1 MEPRPVTAEPSNKR
15 PRSPGGDQLQAHQTK
30 MAKTHSNHLQINYL
44 ARQYPDN
51 LPLVSPEDTMPAIIH
66 LIGEYDGVLHRHES
80 IAGNLGACPLGPIL
94 IKRFERLFDGPP
106 RVLKSHGKDGPTVT
120 WLDVVEFAKTK
131 PEQFN
136 LEKSRN
142 GVRVCQFY
150 TKQCRV
156 EISEEDFVLIASG
169 MPQKMIPPQP
179 IIEDEEKELGALE
192 ILEKNLQQIIQ
203 MADQVSA
210 RARQL
215 SYRLKNRRTAIVSRR
230 ENDASLKEQNRAATA
245 ATADV
250 WQEMNSHASRNGQ
263 VIASPPGFVAVNSHR
278 ADGDSGEG
286 AVPSQFMFPQANTEN
301 VTIINGTSIK
311 GASPTTRADLMKKFF
326 TTADR
331 QARGYDEVTGTT
343 NPIQPRPRPQAQ
355 VSDPAEYSIWNGK
368 PQPQIGSPGGNHS
381 VHNGSN
387 NVTTT
392 SSTPVAIPG
401 TPSSLLP
408 PPKATTHDKDD
419 GGPYKLEMVARME
432 ELQRGE
438 RISPP
443 CDRCRRLH
451 MDCLKNLTAC
461 MGCTKKHAKCS
472 WRDVK
477 EEEIRAPWGPHGAR
491 EPRDSREVHD
501 RMEDG
506 RLPPLNLPGLAPA
519 SGAPLS
525 AERERYGPADRSA
538 RPSETPSDP
547 SYAPL
552 SRRESAPGAPQ
563 VAMGPGSN
571 VTAGPAGL
579 EKSPRRALSET
590 EGARREHHPLP
601 THQHHHHH
609 QQQQHHSSRHAERH
623 ADDDDPDANQR
634 LMQAI
639 LDTVDHHAR
648 VAAAV
653 QEKERDAER
662 AGDTQFHGHRAGNS
676 ERERERDH
684 EREHERDRDPDHERR
699 TVQA

>member
-1 MEPRPVTAEPSNKR
+1 MESRNAMTEPSNKR
-15 PRSPGGDQLQAHQTK
+15 PRSPTGDHPPQSK
-30 MAKTHSNHLQINYL
+30 IPKTHSNHLQINYL

-51 LPLVSPEDTMPAIIH
+51 LPLVAADDTMPAIIH
-66 LIGEYDGVLHRHES
+66 LLGEYDGVLHRHES

-106 RVLKSHGKDGPTVT
+106 KVLKSHGKDGPTVT
-120 WLDVVEFAKTK
+120 WLDVVEFAKNK

-179 IIEDEEKELGALE
+179 ISEDEEKELGALE

-230 ENDASLKEQNRAATA
+230 ENDATLK
-245 ATADV
+245 
-250 WQEMNSHASRNGQ
+250 SRSTREPWRDISRQAVPPHNGHSSQ
-263 VIASPPGFVAVNSHR
+263 VSPLGGGGGGGFVAVNAANAARPDAEVAEDHPQFAFSH
-278 ADGDSGEG
+278 S
-286 AVPSQFMFPQANTEN
+286 NTDN
-301 VTIINGTSIK
+301 ITIINGTSIK
-311 GASPTTRADLMKKFF
+311 GASPTTRAELMKKFF

-331 QARGYDEVTGTT
+331 QARGYEDPTPAATT
-343 NPIQPRPRPQAQ
+343 NPPLPHPRPQSLE
-355 VSDPAEYSIWNGK
+355 VPEYTPTANSYN
-368 PQPQIGSPGGNHS
+368 
-381 VHNGSN
+381 
-387 NVTTT
+387 TA
-392 SSTPVAIPG
+392 STPVAIPN

-408 PPKATTHDKDD
+408 PPKSNTQEKDD
-419 GGPYKLEMVARME
+419 GGPFKLEMVARMD

-438 RISPP
+438 RVVPP

-451 MDCLKNLTAC
+451 MDCVKNLTAC

-477 EEEIRAPWGPHGAR
+477 EDELRAVWASSSSQTRERLDKEHAASFQQRTSPAAR
-491 EPRDSREVHD
+491 T
-501 RMEDG
+501 
-506 RLPPLNLPGLAPA
+506 
-519 SGAPLS
+519 S
-525 AERERYGPADRSA
+525 AERHEPF
-538 RPSETPSDP
+538 DP
-547 SYAPL
+547 VYAHHT
-552 SRRESAPGAPQ
+552 RRESAPSAPQ
-563 VAMGPGSN
+563 VTPKSAAPVNLPSQHN
-571 VTAGPAGL
+571 
-579 EKSPRRALSET
+579 SPRRAVSET
-590 EGARREHHPLP
+590 EGATAQPGP
-601 THQHHHHH
+601 AQNT
-609 QQQQHHSSRHAERH
+609 
-623 ADDDDPDANQR
+623 DDDPDANQR

-639 LDTVDHHAR
+639 LDTVDHHKR

-653 QEKERDAER
+653 QEKERGVERGPERGDVPHDRDA
-662 AGDTQFHGHRAGNS
+662 D
-676 ERERERDH
+676 REKDRDH
-684 EREHERDRDPDHERR
+684 DRDRRLVPS
-699 TVQA
+699 

>member
-1 MEPRPVTAEPSNKR
+1 MESRTATSESSNKR
-15 PRSPGGDQLQAHQTK
+15 PRSPTTEHPPQSKVPRTQ
-30 MAKTHSNHLQINYL
+30 SNHLQINYL

-51 LPLVSPEDTMPAIIH
+51 LPLVAADDTMPAIIH
-66 LIGEYDGVLHRHES
+66 LIGEYDGVLQRHES

-106 RVLKSHGKDGPTVT
+106 QVLKSHGKDGPTVT
-120 WLDVVEFAKTK
+120 WLDVVEFAKNK

-203 MADQVSA
+203 MADQGMQLSTIITLCRYTVPTANCLLTFLFPSVSA

-230 ENDASLKEQNRAATA
+230 ENDATLQTRPGAEVWRDINGQAAL
-245 ATADV
+245 
-250 WQEMNSHASRNGQ
+250 NGSSSHASP
-263 VIASPPGFVAVNSHR
+263 SGFVPVNAARAEPEPTEEQSLSAQFAFSH
-278 ADGDSGEG
+278 S
-286 AVPSQFMFPQANTEN
+286 NTDN
-301 VTIINGTSIK
+301 ITIINGTNIK
-311 GASPTTRADLMKKFF
+311 GASPTTRAELMKKFF

-331 QARGYDEVTGTT
+331 QARGYDDATGTP
-343 NPIQPRPRPQAQ
+343 NPLPRPRPRASE
-355 VSDPAEYSIWNGK
+355 VPEYTSA
-368 PQPQIGSPGGNHS
+368 
-381 VHNGSN
+381 SN
-387 NVTTT
+387 TNTNTTASAYNA
-392 SSTPVAIPG
+392 SSTPVAIPN
-401 TPSSLLP
+401 TPTSLLP
-408 PPKATTHDKDD
+408 PPKTTPQEKDD
-419 GGPYKLEMVARME
+419 GGPFKLEMVARME

-438 RISPP
+438 RVVPP

-477 EEEIRAPWGPHGAR
+477 EDELRAIWPTASSRPDRERDDDRILPLPQSATPVAR
-491 EPRDSREVHD
+491 I
-501 RMEDG
+501 
-506 RLPPLNLPGLAPA
+506 
-519 SGAPLS
+519 S
-525 AERERYGPADRSA
+525 AERHHHEPF
-538 RPSETPSDP
+538 DP
-547 SYAPL
+547 VYAHH
-552 SRRESAPGAPQ
+552 RRESAPGAPQ
-563 VAMGPGSN
+563 IVPSSGASVNLPSQDS
-571 VTAGPAGL
+571 
-579 EKSPRRALSET
+579 SPRRAMSET
-590 EGARREHHPLP
+590 EGRPGAARQVDE
-601 THQHHHHH
+601 
-609 QQQQHHSSRHAERH
+609 E
-623 ADDDDPDANQR
+623 DPDANQR

-653 QEKERDAER
+653 QEKERGAER
-662 AGDTQFHGHRAGNS
+662 GS
-676 ERERERDH
+676 ERGDGPHDREDRDRERD
-684 EREHERDRDPDHERR
+684 RERDQDRDRR
-699 TVQA
+699 MVPI

>member
-1 MEPRPVTAEPSNKR
+1 MDSHAPEPSNKR
-15 PRSPGGDQLQAHQTK
+15 PRSPTADHVASSKVQ
-30 MAKTHSNHLQINYL
+30 KTLSSHLQINYL

-51 LPLVSPEDTMPAIIH
+51 LPLVSVDDTMPAIIH
-66 LIGEYDGVLHRHES
+66 LLGEYDGVLHRHES

-106 RVLKSHGKDGPTVT
+106 QVLKSHGKDGPTVT
-120 WLDVVEFAKTK
+120 WLDVVEFAKNK

-192 ILEKNLQQIIQ
+192 ILEKNLQHITQ

-215 SYRLKNRRTAIVSRR
+215 NHRLKNRRNAIVTRR
-230 ENDASLKEQNRAATA
+230 ENDATLHSSTQPSADIWRDPNVYGPVNGAAS
-245 ATADV
+245 
-250 WQEMNSHASRNGQ
+250 SHASP
-263 VIASPPGFVAVNSHR
+263 AGFLAVNAHR
-278 ADGDSGEG
+278 PEGEHEEN
-286 AVPSQFMFPQANTEN
+286 PLSSQFMFSHSNTDN
-301 VTIINGTSIK
+301 VTMINGTSIK

-331 QARGYDEVTGTT
+331 QARGYDDTGA
-343 NPIQPRPRPQAQ
+343 PPAHPQPRPRARI
-355 VSDPAEYSIWNGK
+355 SDSADF
-368 PQPQIGSPGGNHS
+368 SPY
-381 VHNGSN
+381 
-387 NVTTT
+387 TAATAI
-392 SSTPVAIPG
+392 PVAIPN

-408 PPKATTHDKDD
+408 PPKATHQEKDD
-419 GGPYKLEMVARME
+419 GGPFKLEMIARME

-438 RISPP
+438 RVIPP

-461 MGCTKKHAKCS
+461 VGCTKKHAKCS

-477 EEEIRAPWGPHGAR
+477 EDEVAAMRASTTTA
-491 EPRDSREVHD
+491 SVSHD
-501 RMEDG
+501 RMETDRSSANITPPQFG
-506 RLPPLNLPGLAPA
+506 LGPLPPI
-519 SGAPLS
+519 S
-525 AERERYGPADRSA
+525 AERERIREQPFDSVADA
-538 RPSETPSDP
+538 N
-547 SYAPL
+547 SYYNG
-552 SRRESAPGAPQ
+552 RRESAPSAPNP
-563 VAMGPGSN
+563 VPGSKVPMELPSTDN
-571 VTAGPAGL
+571 
-579 EKSPRRALSET
+579 SPRRAVSET
-590 EGARREHHPLP
+590 EGRGRDHSDRRVPAAARV
-601 THQHHHHH
+601 
-609 QQQQHHSSRHAERH
+609 SRPEEE
-623 ADDDDPDANQR
+623 DPDANQR

-639 LDTVDHHAR
+639 LDTVDHHTR

-653 QEKERDAER
+653 QEKERGAER
-662 AGDTQFHGHRAGNS
+662 AVENPSSNPSVGGPVPVSGVAAVDVNAGAGAGPGPS
-676 ERERERDH
+676 LGAYPHSHSHSHSHSQARKVDDH
-684 EREHERDRDPDHERR
+684 DHDRDRDRDRR
-699 TVQA
+699 MVQA